1 MPEVILPPAMPRKAL
16 TQNQKILILM
26 CRGAKDKW
34 FFPYDHMRSEL
45 DELFVGYV
53 VQSRLTE
60 LQRDYPDM
68 FEKEVDGKYTKR
80 RLNRDAI
87 HIWFPTLPK
96 DLRQVVAK
104 ELNYYPYKPI
114 ED

>member
-1 MPEVILPPAMPRKAL
+1 MPEVIPPPIQRGKGL

-26 CRGAKDKW
+26 CRGTKDKW
-34 FFPYDHMRSEL
+34 FFPYDHMRPEL
-45 DELFVGYV
+45 GELFVGYV

-60 LQRDYPDM
+60 LQRDYPQM

-80 RLNRDAI
+80 RLNRDKIAE
-87 HIWFPTLPK
+87 WFPTLPK

-104 ELNYYPYKPI
+104 ELNYYPYKPV

>member
-1 MPEVILPPAMPRKAL
+1 MPEIIPPPIQRGKGL
-16 TQNQKILILM
+16 TQNQKILTLM
-26 CRGAKDKW
+26 CRGSKDRW
-34 FFPYDHMRSEL
+34 FFPYDHMRPEL
-45 DELFVGYV
+45 GELFVGYV

-60 LQRDYPDM
+60 LQRDYPQM

-80 RLNRDAI
+80 RLNRDDI

-104 ELNYYPYKPI
+104 ELNYYPYKPV